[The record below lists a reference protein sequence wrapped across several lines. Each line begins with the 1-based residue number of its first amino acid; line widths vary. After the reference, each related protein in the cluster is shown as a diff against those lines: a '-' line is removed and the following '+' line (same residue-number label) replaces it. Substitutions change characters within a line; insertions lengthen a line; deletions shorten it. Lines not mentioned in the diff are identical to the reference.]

1 MFESVGF
8 FAADCR
14 IVCPAGKRF
23 RLVDRC
29 TAYAP
34 YMVGFRQHVTAH
46 EIDEKSFRLLYALI
60 GVMTLA
66 QADRYPVMAD
76 NSRVFH
82 CELVR
87 FSFDLRP
94 GNRRRFGIERQRI
107 PEIFLVRF
115 HYIGLN
121 GVFLDSRACSDI
133 SMAWGRQVL
142 HGTGH
147 DLPVYDREVIR
158 RCRRSHDDRPITFG
172 YGV

>member
-14 IVCPAGKRF
+14 IVCPAG
-23 RLVDRC
+23 

-121 GVFLDSRACSDI
+121 GVLLYGNTAR
-133 SMAWGRQVL
+133 
-142 HGTGH
+142 H
-147 DLPVYDREVIR
+147 YDKQ
-158 RCRRSHDDRPITFG
+158 
-172 YGV
+172 